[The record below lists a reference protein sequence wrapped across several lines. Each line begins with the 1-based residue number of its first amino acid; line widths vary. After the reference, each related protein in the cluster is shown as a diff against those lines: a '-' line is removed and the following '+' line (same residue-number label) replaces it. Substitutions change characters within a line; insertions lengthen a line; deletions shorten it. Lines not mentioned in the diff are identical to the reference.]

1 MDMWGKAEQT
11 VLWVI
16 TYIPLILIM
25 VFRFIDSNDFININ
39 QIKFKLLSKQVVLDS
54 ILTEILIVVL
64 ILFISFILYRITISY
79 FLSGYEKE
87 LKPGGRGK
95 NYSIREIKYLSV
107 NDYSFFLL
115 TLLLPLISLD
125 HTSVVDLSVS
135 ILIIIYVISIYVKT
149 DAISVCP
156 LFFFSGRKV
165 YKGIISEGNKEEE
178 DQNPYLRKDVVLI
191 LKEKNLTLNKKMR
204 GAELANNV
212 YYLTDIKKT
221 D

>member
-1 MDMWGKAEQT
+1 MWGKAEQT
-11 VLWVI
+11 ILWVI

-25 VFRFIDSNDFININ
+25 IFRFIISNKFIDIN
-39 QIKFKLLSKQVVLDS
+39 QIKFSLFNQKFILDS
-54 ILTEILIVVL
+54 ILIEILFVFF
-64 ILFISFILYRITISY
+64 ILLISFVLYKITISY
-79 FLSGYEKE
+79 FLSGYEKD
-87 LKPGGRGK
+87 LKPGGSGK

-125 HTSVVDLSVS
+125 HTSAIDLSVS
-135 ILIIIYVISIYVKT
+135 LLIITYVISIYVKT

-165 YKGIISEGNKEEE
+165 YKGIISEGNQEEE
-178 DQNPYLRKDVVLI
+178 NKNPYLRKDVVLI
-191 LKEKNLTLNKKMR
+191 LKEKNLRLNEKMR
-204 GAELANNV
+204 GAELASNV
-212 YYLTDIKKT
+212 YYLKDIKKS